1 MKRARIELAGM
12 FAALLLL
19 PATLYAQDDTMS
31 FGEDEAAAGQQQGD
45 KAGAAPG
52 DSMTFG
58 EGEAKEGEAASG
70 QPAAPPPAEGEGE
83 GEGQAGAAGAGA
95 GAGAGAEVS
104 ESDILGALGEGGA
117 AEGGAAAA
125 PGQQGAEKE
134 AAGQHPIWAVQ
145 QVYALRA
152 RRFDFQPTFGF
163 SLNDPYVQHQSI
175 NLALSYYITE
185 VLAAGISFNW
195 YGGLGKETDLNF
207 SASRATHQI
216 IPINEYNLGAQINF
230 TYVPIYGKFAMF
242 KQWILHWDVWVIGGG
257 GFIFTRPIPVI
268 DPDYRTFDYKIK
280 FCFNVGIGG
289 RLFLTRFL
297 AIALEL
303 RDYIFPEELEN
314 RTTYTDPDDRKDK
327 KKWVDSDYKLT
338 NNVMLQL
345 GVTLFLPFTFEY
357 KLPK

>member
-12 FAALLLL
+12 FTALLLL
-19 PATLYAQDDTMS
+19 PSTLYAQDDTMS
-31 FGEDEAAAGQQQGD
+31 FGEDEVASGQQG
-45 KAGAAPG
+45 KGGEAGAASG
-52 DSMTFG
+52 DSMSFG
-58 EGEAKEGEAASG
+58 EGEAQGGEEKEGEAT
-70 QPAAPPPAEGEGE
+70 PKPAEAAGE
-83 GEGQAGAAGAGA
+83 GEGQG
-95 GAGAGAEVS
+95 GAEVS
-104 ESDILGALGEGGA
+104 ETDILGALGEGEA
-117 AEGGAAAA
+117 TEGSTAAAGA
-125 PGQQGAEKE
+125 PSAEAEPVGK
-134 AAGQHPIWAVQ
+134 HPIWAVQ

-152 RRFDFQPTFGF
+152 RRFDFQPTFGV

-175 NLALSYYITE
+175 SLALSYYITE

-195 YGGLGKETDLNF
+195 YGKLGNETDLNF

-216 IPINEYNLGAQINF
+216 IPINEYLLGAQVNF
-230 TYVPIYGKFAMF
+230 TYVPIYGKFSMF

-280 FCFNVGIGG
+280 FCFNIGIGG
-289 RLFLTRFL
+289 RLYLSRFL

-314 RTTYTDPDDRKDK
+314 RDVFSREAERSEK
-327 KKWVDSDYKLT
+327 KNWVDDDYKLT
-338 NNVMLQL
+338 NNVMLQV

>member
-12 FAALLLL
+12 FAALLLV
-19 PATLYAQDDTMS
+19 PCTLYAQDDTMS
-31 FGEDEAAAGQQQGD
+31 FGEDEVAKGQQGQGGE
-45 KAGAAPG
+45 AGAAPE

-58 EGEAKEGEAASG
+58 EGETAPAEGEAKK
-70 QPAAPPPAEGEGE
+70 EGE
-83 GEGQAGAAGAGA
+83 GEGQPAEGQPPAGGAA
-95 GAGAGAEVS
+95 VS
-104 ESDILGALGEGGA
+104 DSDVLGALGMEGAGTTTA
-117 AEGGAAAA
+117 APAETGPAEG
-125 PGQQGAEKE
+125 EE

-152 RRFDFQPTFGF
+152 RRFDFQPTFGV
-163 SLNDPYVQHQSI
+163 SLNDPYVQHQSFS
-175 NLALSYYITE
+175 LALSYYITE
-185 VLAAGISFNW
+185 VLGAGLSFNW

-207 SASRATHQI
+207 SASRATHQT
-216 IPINEYNLGAQINF
+216 IPINEYQWGGQINF

-242 KQWILHWDVWVIGGG
+242 KEWILHWDVWVIGGG

-280 FCFNVGIGG
+280 FCFNIGIGG
-289 RLFLTRFL
+289 RLYLARFL

-314 RTTYTDPDDRKDK
+314 RTTYSDPEDRAVKSN
-327 KKWVDSDYKLT
+327 WVDDNFKLT
-338 NNVMLQL
+338 NNVMLQI
-345 GVTLFLPFTFEY
+345 GVTLFLPFAFEY